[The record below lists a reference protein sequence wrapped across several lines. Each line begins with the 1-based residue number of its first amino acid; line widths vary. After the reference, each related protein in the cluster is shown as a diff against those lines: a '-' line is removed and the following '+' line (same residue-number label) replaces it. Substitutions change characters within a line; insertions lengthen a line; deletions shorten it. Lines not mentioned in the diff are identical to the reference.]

1 MLKSLFLVI
10 VAFAF
15 IAAALPAQQTEK
27 LLLTQDE
34 VLRLVKKN
42 KNNPATIIRTLQE
55 QGVDFDLDPKIEKR
69 MRKAGA
75 DDEILNAIWSA
86 GPTVRNFKGAVTTS
100 ATGKPL
106 QSTYKEAM
114 GFETLQ
120 NEQDPDTKI
129 RMVQEFERQFPKSDL
144 LSYVYTQAAS
154 AYEEKADYPNAVQY
168 CRKSLELDPENTY
181 SLLLMATVLSEPGM
195 NRGPAAQTEKNLSEA
210 KVDAERVLELLPKL
224 PARKDETP
232 EQLEVRKASIASDAH
247 SALGSIAM
255 LQGNLDVAI
264 NEFQQAIRLSSSP
277 KATLYF
283 RLGEIYSNAG
293 KKQEAIDSF
302 TKAAEIG
309 KGTVIETYARQ
320 SIQQLNQNN

>member
-168 CRKSLELDPENTY
+168 CRNSLELDPENTY
-181 SLLLMATVLSEPGM
+181 SLLLMATALSEPGM

-232 EQLEVRKASIASDAH
+232 DQLEARKASIASDAH
-247 SALGSIAM
+247 AALGSIAM

-264 NEFQQAIRLSSSP
+264 NEFQQAIKLSSSP

>member
-1 MLKSLFLVI
+1 MLKKLFLLI
-10 VAFAF
+10 AFLGF
-15 IAAALPAQQTEK
+15 IAGSLPAQQAGK
-27 LLLTQDE
+27 PLLTQDE

-42 KNNPATIIRTLQE
+42 KKNPEVILKTLQE
-55 QGVDFDLDPKIEKR
+55 QGADFDLDPNIEKK

-106 QSTYKEAM
+106 QSGYKEAM

-129 RMVQEFERQFPKSDL
+129 RMVQEYERQFPKSAL
-144 LSYVYTQAAS
+144 MSYVYTQGAS
-154 AYEEKADYPNAVQY
+154 AYEQKADYPNAAQY
-168 CRKSLELDPENTY
+168 CRKSLALDPENTY
-181 SLLLMATVLSEPGM
+181 SLLLMATALSEPSM
-195 NRGPAAQTEKNLSEA
+195 NRGSAEQTAKNLSEA
-210 KVDAERVLELLPKL
+210 KADAEHALELLPQL
-224 PARKDETP
+224 PARKGETP
-232 EQLEVRKASIASDAH
+232 DQLSARKASIASDAH
-247 SALGSIAM
+247 AALGSVAM
-255 LQGNLDVAI
+255 LRGNLDSAI
-264 NEFQQAIRLSSSP
+264 IEFEQAVKLSRSP

-293 KKQEAIDSF
+293 KKQQAIDSF

-309 KGTVIETYARQ
+309 KGTVIETYASQ
-320 SIQQLNQNN
+320 SIKQLEQNK